1 MKLSVVVV
9 FFNMEREAPRS
20 LYALSPQ
27 YQRGVNAD
35 DYEVIVVDNGSVPA
49 LDTDVFA
56 QFGPN
61 FKLLTIENPDPSP
74 ARAINQAVA
83 MARGEMIGILI
94 DGAHIVSPGVIRYT
108 LAASSI
114 FFNPV
119 VQVAYFYLGPG
130 VQNETILNGYSQ
142 SVEDR
147 LLDSISWPDD
157 GYRLFEIGYPLKP
170 AGMPANWFNKLF
182 ESNCYF
188 MKKDIF
194 NKNGGADLRFDLP
207 GGGFLNQD
215 ILYQAAS
222 LDDTEIVQLIGEGSF
237 HQYHGG
243 TTTGEELDRL
253 EAKVEEYRIQFR
265 QIRGFDLS
273 GLPKI
278 QHFIGHLP
286 NEASKI
292 HRRFRN

>member
-1 MKLSVVVV
+1 MKLSVVVI
-9 FFNMEREAPRS
+9 FYNMEREATRS

-35 DYEVIVVDNGSVPA
+35 DYEVIVVDNGSAPA
-49 LDTDVFA
+49 LDLNTFS

-61 FKLLTIENPDPSP
+61 FKLLTIKNPAPSP
-74 ARAINQAVA
+74 ARAINEGVA

-108 LAASSI
+108 LAASRI
-114 FFNPV
+114 FSNPI

-130 VQNETILNGYSQ
+130 AQNETILNGYSQ
-142 SVEDR
+142 SVEDD
-147 LLDSISWPDD
+147 LLESIQWPDD

-170 AGMPANWFNKLF
+170 GGMPANWFNKLF
-182 ESNCYF
+182 ESNCFF
-188 MKKDIF
+188 MNKDIF
-194 NKNGGADLRFDLP
+194 NEMGGADLRFDLP

-222 LDDTEIVQLIGEGSF
+222 RDDTEIVQLIGEGSF

-243 TTTGEELDRL
+243 TTTGEALERL
-253 EAKVEEYRIQFR
+253 EAKVDEYRIQFR
-265 QIRGFDLS
+265 QIRGFDMS

-292 HRRFRN
+292 HRRFRK

>member
-1 MKLSVVVV
+1 MKLSVVVI
-9 FFNMEREAPRS
+9 FYNMEREAPRC

-35 DYEVIVVDNGSVPA
+35 DYEVIVVDNGSASA
-49 LDTDVFA
+49 LDADVFSH
-56 QFGPN
+56 FGPN
-61 FKLLTIENPDPSP
+61 FKLLTIKNPATSP
-74 ARAINQAVA
+74 ARAINEAVA
-83 MARGEMIGILI
+83 MARGEMIGIMI
-94 DGAHIVSPGVIRYT
+94 DGAHIVSPGVIHYT
-108 LAASSI
+108 LAASRI
-114 FFNPV
+114 FSNPV
-119 VQVAYFYLGPG
+119 VEVAYFYLGPG
-130 VQNETILNGYSQ
+130 AQNETILNGYSQ
-142 SVEDR
+142 SVEDD
-147 LLDSISWPDD
+147 LLESIQWPDD

-182 ESNCYF
+182 ESNCFF
-188 MKKDIF
+188 MNKYIF
-194 NKNGGADLRFDLP
+194 NEIGGADLRFDLP

-243 TTTGEELDRL
+243 TTTGEALERL

-292 HRRFRN
+292 HRRFKN